1 MKRKLFHCTYCD
13 QTSPRRWN
21 MVIHVQRRH
30 KGMKN
35 PFKLP
40 SNAGSGV
47 ARFGTPHN
55 GIISGE
61 ISTTKFQNII
71 TNGNSLMEDI
81 YQANKIRSLVNQARP
96 ISQPSAPDLTS

>member
-1 MKRKLFHCTYCD
+1 MD
-13 QTSPRRWN
+13 
-21 MVIHVQRRH
+21 
-30 KGMKN
+30 N

-40 SNAGSGV
+40 SSAGSGV

-55 GIISGE
+55 GIIPGE

-81 YQANKIRSLVNQARP
+81 NQAIKIRSLVNQARL
-96 ISQPSAPDLTS
+96 ISQPSADIAVSELDFISKF